1 MMAGYYGQVPRLVVM
16 GVPGIGALLLTQP
29 EMVIGHSED
38 ADLIID
44 DPFVSRKHALVT
56 VTPSGDVT
64 IIDLKSTGG
73 TFVNDERI
81 SGPRVLQ
88 PGDLVKFAGLVTRFE
103 TSQSEEQAT
112 AVRGVPTQ
120 AALAQAV
127 PVQRPPAE
135 AVPAPAVPAEA
146 VPAEVPTPPRAGQL
160 PAAMPEASRAEP
172 PVGQAL
178 TPDKGT
184 GGGGSRINPP
194 PTAKIQIVNPGPTA
208 VVLPGNVTI
217 NGWAESLVVDYAV
230 SEVTVTVTA
239 PNTTPWSGPASLG
252 TQAGAIVPWS
262 VSVPVT
268 VPQPLPQP
276 AIARYDLIASVGL
289 QSDRGGAE
297 TGEYFYVYA
306 VPAEITVTSSPT
318 SPTVHYELAF
328 EASSAY
334 GVGNLQ
340 WSTTGP
346 TGWQPPASPLSGNP
360 PLTQT
365 ATIDFQL
372 SDVVI
377 SGTPV
382 SNGTPAANGAQLTVE
397 LRSQTGQVVN
407 GQSQYLNSSFT
418 ITWVDRTAPVVNWEE
433 PQDGSTLEL
442 LGTATQ
448 AQTTVLAEINDEE
461 DDAVSAGIG
470 ATDVTCTVD
479 SGTTFQLVQ
488 TAGSGNW
495 SVDVTG
501 LGEGSHTLA
510 LDVIDNAGN
519 SSPQQTR
526 TVLVTQSG
534 IQGTTEQDYLTDL
547 VDFVHNRLLTSQG
560 ALPAVT
566 AGHLERALCQ
576 PFRRLAGAGT
586 GRAGPAVAAAPIN
599 AVRGVI
605 EVLRAYL
612 TPAPPAPVA
621 HWPLDEGSGT
631 LAGDDTGGGSTGTL
645 KSSQAVAWGQGPP
658 GAAAAPVFDGTS
670 TCMLVAS
677 TDQLAAAA
685 PVSVAAWVNPAA
697 LGASGAGS
705 VIIALDQWCALA
717 VGADGMLQV
726 LADATGAVLVDT
738 GVPVP
743 LSEWSHV
750 AVCYDGTIMWT
761 YLNGTVRNTRVVSD
775 ITGLTPTPGPGG
787 CQVGCVGAPSGQ
799 LFFKGSIADVG
810 VYNVMLTAT
819 DAGLLAGT
827 AAPSGQFAAALNSC
841 GYLPAAYEAI
851 LATVGTSSEELRTAT
866 RATAAVRTAVAARL
880 GIVLDASR
888 PDQLD
893 QLLLMPSGSGENRLS
908 EAGLQKLFGLQPT
921 DADPLAPG
929 AGTPLLQQWQ
939 LTALRAGWEEQDYA
953 STDPAD
959 YSPPVVDPDVVFIGD
974 IADRTDPMG
983 KHALDLRK
991 TRLAWLARQTA
1002 TLARPSAGTGLAAL
1016 VTSALGTD
1024 LLSSDSQSLASQ
1036 SAAGYDISA
1045 QLAAVPIDVDA
1056 FDRLV
1061 TLSGLPDALRDDEWD
1076 DASAIVVEVLKTRQF
1091 TAWREEEQSLGV
1103 LLDPAIFTALA
1114 LTPGQL
1120 PLWRASWS
1128 ARVQWQERL
1137 TGRAN
1142 QVAAV
1147 ASALAS
1153 AVAAGEQAA
1162 LPVLRDAVL
1171 KLALPAPASPPV
1183 LATPADQLGLSLCT
1197 DLQVGP
1203 QLTTTRV
1210 EQAAD
1215 AVQVLLANID
1225 STGGLPTLFSLPW
1238 VVNTAAVSQ
1247 VSGDPTQAPWFDRFQ
1262 GELSWMEGYSSWL
1275 SAMTVFLYPENSLL
1289 PSIRPTMSPEFQD
1302 FVTLV
1307 TDTGPPTSAQA
1318 ARLAAAS
1325 FWDDQLWD
1333 GAAPPDGLPAHGA
1346 DQSNDPAAVAAA
1358 LQNYPY
1364 TEQLTSA
1371 QLATLGQAEQ
1381 DDEQLASNR
1390 EVFFDM
1396 PLQLA
1401 LSLSGA
1407 GQWDA
1412 ALNWLR
1418 VIYDLDRP
1426 LSDAWVFD
1434 VTTIEGSP
1442 EDITRPSDWLNGGQL
1457 DPHGLASERGC
1468 CYERFTLMTI
1478 AGILCD
1484 SADAQ
1489 FTLDTDESRATAS
1502 SMYVQALQVLQA
1514 AQNTYLGSTVAFI
1527 PQNPEL
1533 VALIG
1538 RAANALAQLRSGLN
1552 IAGMAR
1558 PLLADAGGAP
1568 AAPPVTNFRYAN
1580 LIAQA
1585 QQLVASAAQIEASY
1599 LASLQQEDNE
1609 NYQQLLAGQDLSVA
1623 TAQVTIAYD
1632 QASVANDQ
1640 VSVAQ
1645 LQVSRAQ
1652 TQSDTYAAWLA
1663 AGPNQYEQD
1672 QLAQI
1677 GQQQQ
1682 WQNWASAAQATAA
1695 IAQGV
1700 AQAAGSAIVSF
1711 GTASAASLVAGV
1723 ANAAGI
1729 GLTDLAQQAALTG
1742 QADALQA
1749 SWERRSQEWSLNE
1762 QLADA
1767 DVAIGQQQVL
1777 IAQGQAA
1784 IASAQASVASLNQSN
1799 AQAKLQFLQT
1809 KFTNAQLYT
1818 WMAGVLSG
1826 VYRYFLQ
1833 QGAAVARL
1841 AEQQLAFERQ
1851 VPVPGYI
1858 KTDYWTPP
1866 AGASASPIGAGT
1878 VPSTG
1883 TGGLTGSARLLED
1896 ITQLD
1901 EYALDTEQRK
1911 LQLTQNFSLATLAPV
1926 DLQRFRETGVLPFA
1940 IPAAAFGTP
1949 GIYLAMIRAVRI
1961 SIVALIPPVQGV
1973 LGSLT
1978 SGGTSHIV
1986 IPSNGT
1992 FQTVTL
1998 ARAPET
2004 IVLTSPANASGVFQ
2018 VDLTP
2023 ELLLPFE
2030 GCGLDLPFE
2039 LELPLAINNF
2049 DYQTIADVQV
2059 SIDYTA
2065 LYDPGYAAQV
2075 ISQLPATTSNS
2086 ILLSLLDNPDG
2097 WYAIVNQAQQLAAAP
2112 TADTGTPPV
2121 LLATWQLSADSLPA
2135 NLSSPVTEQLTLMIV
2150 RSGSLP
2156 AQFTIDHLR
2165 LVGAPAPA
2173 NPTQAVTVGDIVSTR
2188 NGSGA
2193 AWQQLT
2199 GQLSPVGTWELGLTG
2214 NSDTINAIS
2223 SGDVQD
2229 IALVI
2234 GYTASLPAWP
2244 S

>member
-1 MMAGYYGQVPRLVVM
+1 MAGSYGQVPQLVVIGLP
-16 GVPGIGALLLTQP
+16 GVGALLLTRQ

-38 ADLIID
+38 ADLVID

-56 VTPSGDVT
+56 VAPSGEVT
-64 IIDLKSTGG
+64 IIDLNSTGG

-81 SGPRVLQ
+81 SSPRVLQ
-88 PGDLVKFAGLVTRFE
+88 PGDLVKFAGMVTRFE
-103 TSQSEEQAT
+103 TTEPEDQAT
-112 AVRGVPTQ
+112 AVRETPTQVLPTQ
-120 AALAQAV
+120 AA
-127 PVQRPPAE
+127 
-135 AVPAPAVPAEA
+135 PAPAQDRTA
-146 VPAEVPTPPRAGQL
+146 
-160 PAAMPEASRAEP
+160 PAAMPEASRPEAA
-172 PVGQAL
+172 VAQAL
-178 TPDKGT
+178 PPDRGT
-184 GGGGSRINPP
+184 GGGGGNIPT
-194 PTAKIQIVNPGPTA
+194 TAKIDIVNPGPTA

-217 NGWAESLVVDYAV
+217 NGWAESLVEGYGV
-230 SEVTVTVTA
+230 SEVTVSVTS
-239 PNTTPWSGPASLG
+239 PNTTPWSGQASLG
-252 TQAGAIVPWS
+252 TPDKGVYPWS

-276 AIARYDLIASVGL
+276 AIARHDLVATVSL
-289 QSDRGGAE
+289 QSDRGGAT
-297 TGEYFYVYA
+297 TGEYFNVYA
-306 VPAEITVTSSPT
+306 VPAEITVTSSPA
-318 SPTVHYELAF
+318 SRTVHYELAV

-346 TGWQPPASPLSGNP
+346 TGWQPPTSPLSGNP
-360 PLTQT
+360 LPPTQT

-397 LRSQTGQVVN
+397 LQSQTGQVVD
-407 GQSQYLNSSFT
+407 GQPQNLNSSFT
-418 ITWVDRTAPVVNWEE
+418 ITWVDRTAPVVNWAE
-433 PQDGSTLEL
+433 PQDGSALEL

-448 AQTTVLAEINDEE
+448 AQTTVLAEVSDEN

-470 ATDVTCTVD
+470 ATGVTCTVD
-479 SGTTFQLVQ
+479 GATTVQLNQ
-488 TAGSGNW
+488 QAGSGTW
-495 SVDVTG
+495 SADVTG
-501 LGEGSHTLA
+501 LAEGSHTLA
-510 LDVIDNAGN
+510 LDVTDNAGN

-547 VDFVHNRLLTSQG
+547 VDFVHNRLLTGQG
-560 ALPAVT
+560 ATPAVPPALPAVPAVT

-576 PFRRLAGAGT
+576 PFRQLAGAGSDRT
-586 GRAGPAVAAAPIN
+586 TPLVAAAPIN

-621 HWPLDEGSGT
+621 RWPLDEGAGT

-645 KSSQAVAWGQGPP
+645 ESSQTVAWGPGPP

-670 TCMLVAS
+670 TCMSVAS
-677 TDQLAAAA
+677 TDQLAVTA

-705 VIIALDQWCALA
+705 VIIALDRWCALA
-717 VGADGMLQV
+717 LGADGMLQV
-726 LADATGAVLVDT
+726 LADGTGTVLVDT

-743 LSEWSHV
+743 LSQWSHV
-750 AVCYDGTIMWT
+750 AVGYDGTTMWT
-761 YLNGTVRNTRVVSD
+761 YLNGAVRNTRVLSD
-775 ITGLTPTPGPGG
+775 VTGLTPTPGPGG
-787 CQVGCVGAPSGQ
+787 CQVGCLGAPSGQ
-799 LFFKGSIADVG
+799 LFFNGSIASVG
-810 VYNVMLTAT
+810 IYNVMLTPT
-819 DAGLLAGT
+819 DASLLAGT
-827 AAPSGQFAAALNSC
+827 AAPAGQFPAALNSC
-841 GYLPAAYEAI
+841 GYLPAVYEAI
-851 LATVGTSSEELRTAT
+851 LAAVGTSSEELRTAT
-866 RATAAVRTAVAARL
+866 RATPAVRTALAARL
-880 GIVLDASR
+880 GIVLDTSR

-893 QLLLMPSGSGENRLS
+893 QLLLMPSGTGPNALS
-908 EAGLQKLFGLQPT
+908 EAGLQTLFGLQPT

-939 LTALRAGWEEQDYA
+939 QAALRAGWAAQDYA

-959 YSPPVVDPDVVFIGD
+959 YSPPVVDPDIVFADD
-974 IADRTDPMG
+974 IADPTDPIG
-983 KHALDLRK
+983 VNALNLRT
-991 TRLAWLARQTA
+991 TRLAWLASQTA
-1002 TLARPSAGTGLAAL
+1002 ALTQPSAGTGLAAL
-1016 VTSALGTD
+1016 VTSTLGTD

-1045 QLAAVPIDVDA
+1045 PLAAVPIAVDA

-1076 DASAIVVEVLKTRQF
+1076 DASAIIVEVLKTRQF
-1091 TAWREEEQSLGV
+1091 TAWRQEEQSLGV
-1103 LLDPAIFTALA
+1103 LLDPAVFTALA

-1128 ARVQWQERL
+1128 ARVQWQDRL
-1137 TGRAN
+1137 AGRAN
-1142 QVAAV
+1142 QVAAI

-1153 AVAAGEQAA
+1153 AIAAGEQAA

-1171 KLALPAPASPPV
+1171 ELAVPPPASPPV
-1183 LATPADQLGLSLCT
+1183 LATPADQLGLTLCT

-1225 STGGLPTLFSLPW
+1225 STGGLPALFSLPW
-1238 VVNTAAVSQ
+1238 VVDTTAVSA
-1247 VSGDPTQAPWFDRFQ
+1247 VSGDQTQAPWFDRFQ
-1262 GELSWMEGYSSWL
+1262 GELSWMDGYSSWL

-1289 PSIRPTMSPEFQD
+1289 PSIRPTMSPQFQD
-1302 FVTLV
+1302 FVTAV
-1307 TDTGPPTSAQA
+1307 TDTGPPTSATA

-1325 FWDDQLWD
+1325 FWDDQQWA
-1333 GAAPPDGLPAHGA
+1333 GASPPDSLPAHGA
-1346 DQSNDPAAVAAA
+1346 DQSSPAA
-1358 LQNYPY
+1358 LQQYPY

-1381 DDEQLASNR
+1381 ADNQLAAENR
-1390 EVFFDM
+1390 EVFFDL

-1426 LSDAWVFD
+1426 LSDAWVFP
-1434 VTTIEGSP
+1434 VTTIEGNP
-1442 EDITRPSDWLNGGQL
+1442 GDVTRPSDWLNGGQL

-1468 CYERFTLMTI
+1468 CYQRFTLMTI

-1533 VALIG
+1533 AALTG
-1538 RAANALAQLRSGLN
+1538 RAASALAQLRAGLN

-1558 PLLADAGGAP
+1558 PLPAGTGGAP

-1632 QASVANDQ
+1632 QASVASDQ

-1645 LQVSRAQ
+1645 LQVARAQ

-1682 WQNWASAAQATAA
+1682 WQNWASAAQATGA
-1695 IAQGV
+1695 V
-1700 AQAAGSAIVSF
+1700 AQAAAAACSLNSVATAIVSL
-1711 GTASAASLVAGV
+1711 GGSIAANIAAGV
-1723 ANAAGI
+1723 ANAAAAGFS
-1729 GLTDLAQQAALTG
+1729 DAAQQAALTG

-1784 IASAQASVASLNQSN
+1784 IATAQASVASLNQSN

-1866 AGASASPIGAGT
+1866 AGAAASPIGAGT

-1896 ITQLD
+1896 ITQLN

-1926 DLQRFRETGVLPFA
+1926 DLQRFRETGVFPFA

-1949 GIYLAMIRAVRI
+1949 GTYLAMIRAVRI
-1961 SIVALIPPVQGV
+1961 SIVALIPPVQGI
-1973 LGSLT
+1973 LGTLT

-1986 IPSNGT
+1986 VPANGA

-1998 ARAPET
+1998 ARGPET
-2004 IVLTSPANASGVFQ
+2004 IVLTSPASASGVFQ

-2039 LELPLAINNF
+2039 LELPAAINNF

-2065 LYDPGYAAQV
+2065 LYDPDYAAQV
-2075 ISQLPATTSNS
+2075 IRQLPATTSNS
-2086 ILLSLLDNPDG
+2086 ILLSLLDNPDA

-2112 TADTGTPPV
+2112 PAGTGTPPV

-2150 RSGSLP
+2150 RTGTVP

-2165 LVGAPAPA
+2165 LVGAAAPA
-2173 NPTQAVTVGDIVSTR
+2173 NPTPAVTVGDIVSTR

-2193 AWQQLT
+2193 SWQQLT

-2214 NSDTINAIS
+2214 NSDTINAIA